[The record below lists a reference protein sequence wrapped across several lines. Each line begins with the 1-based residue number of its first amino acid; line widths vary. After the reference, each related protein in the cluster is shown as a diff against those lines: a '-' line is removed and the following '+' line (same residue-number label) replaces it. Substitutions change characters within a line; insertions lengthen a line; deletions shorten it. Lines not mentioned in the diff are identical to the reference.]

1 MLNKTELKKELGSLD
16 MLISALSAELVR
28 QPDMKSQSDIADTL
42 VREMEEALWELR
54 QARGLKRMLLTAIE
68 SRPDA
73 VIGEITSRRHNRH
86 TSPSSAC

>member
-1 MLNKTELKKELGSLD
+1 MMNKSELKKELGSLD
-16 MLISALSAELVR
+16 MLISALSDELVR
-28 QPDMKSQSDIADTL
+28 QPEMKSQSGAANLL
-42 VREMEEALWELR
+42 VREMEEALCELR

-73 VIGEITSRRHNRH
+73 VIAEITSRRENRH